1 MHPTRRQNHYM
12 KISTMKNN
20 RVISYEKALNEAIS
34 QEMAIDKRVFVYG
47 LDVADHKRIFGT
59 TSGLLEKFGPKR
71 CFSTPLSEETLMGFG
86 IGAAATG
93 LRPINIHIRVDFL
106 LLAMNQLINVGSS
119 LRYGSNGKL
128 STPLVII
135 SVIGRGWG
143 QGFQHSKSL
152 QSIFAHIPG
161 LKVIMPS
168 TPYDMKGMMTS
179 AIRDNNI
186 VVCLLHRW
194 LYWVEGHVPE
204 TQYSIPIGQSRII
217 RKGTDVTV
225 VATSW
230 MNVEAHDAANIL
242 AKRGISLEIIDPRTI
257 SPLDTKPII
266 DSVNKTGH
274 CIVADYDWLN
284 CGFSAEVAA
293 IVYEKCS
300 KKLKRSV
307 SRIGF
312 ASTPCPTTRPLENL
326 FYPDA
331 KKIIREVE
339 AMLGL
344 PEADLSNEKFH
355 TWENKFKGPF

>member
-1 MHPTRRQNHYM
+1 MEDRT
-12 KISTMKNN
+12 
-20 RVISYEKALNEAIS
+20 ISYEKAINEAIT
-34 QEMAIDKRVFVYG
+34 QEMARDESVFVYG

-59 TSGLLEKFGPKR
+59 TAGLVEKFGPKR
-71 CFSTPLSEETLMGFG
+71 CFSTPLSEDALMGFG

-93 LRPINIHIRVDFL
+93 LRPINIHIRVEFL
-106 LLAMNQLINVGSS
+106 LLAMNQLINIGSS

-152 QSIFAHIPG
+152 QSIFAHIPD

-168 TPYDMKGMMTS
+168 TPYDMKGMMIS
-179 AIRDNNI
+179 AIQDNNI

-194 LYWVEGHVPE
+194 LYWIEGHVPE
-204 TQYSIPIGQSRII
+204 APYTVPIGQSRVL
-217 RKGTDVTV
+217 RKGTDITV

-242 AKRGISLEIIDPRTI
+242 AKRGVSVEIVDPRTI
-257 SPLDTKPII
+257 SPLDNGTII
-266 DSVNKTGH
+266 DSVNKTRH

-284 CGFSAEVAA
+284 CGFSAEIASLVSDRCFGRLKQPVA
-293 IVYEKCS
+293 
-300 KKLKRSV
+300 
-307 SRIGF
+307 RIGF
-312 ASTPCPTTRPLENL
+312 AWTPCPTTRPLENE
-326 FYPDA
+326 FYPNA
-331 KKIIREVE
+331 KTIIRKVE
-339 AMLGL
+339 SML
-344 PEADLSNEKFH
+344 DLSETDLSDEKFH